1 MHQPLLDRARSNG
14 GGEKYD
20 FAPFFDKIRPYLE
33 KRADLALCHAETPM
47 GPGPP
52 ATYPIFNTPADLA
65 RSIRKSGFDACST
78 ASNHSLDQGMA
89 GIAGTIAA
97 LDKRG
102 IKHTGTFA
110 SKRAAGQPTF
120 LRVAGVK
127 IGFVSYTDAT
137 NGLRRR
143 PIGRSTSTRRLRRR
157 RERRRSSPTP
167 AMPATRAP
175 TR

>member
-1 MHQPLLDRARSNG
+1 
-14 GGEKYD
+14 
-20 FAPFFDKIRPYLE
+20 
-33 KRADLALCHAETPM
+33 M

-52 ATYPIFNTPADLA
+52 ATYPIFNTRGPGAVDSKERLRCLQHRIEPLA
-65 RSIRKSGFDACST
+65 RPGD
-78 ASNHSLDQGMA
+78 G

-127 IGFVSYTDAT
+127 IDS
-137 NGLRRR
+137 
-143 PIGRSTSTRRLRRR
+143 
-157 RERRRSSPTP
+157 
-167 AMPATRAP
+167 
-175 TR
+175 